1 MSDPHAA
8 IELRVERIANLFDPF
23 DPFPLPSRDLSGG
36 AEAFIVDWAREL
48 PREARLRIVVH
59 APRMEA
65 DSEAAGALPAAVKQ
79 HFGMRAQRLLG
90 DLHELFRVG
99 RASLFIGLAVLAL
112 CVGASA
118 LVTTMFGETPLTRFV
133 AEGLFI
139 LGWVANWRPLEII
152 LYDWWPLVRR
162 RRLMLRLAAAPVEVR
177 TAE

>member
-1 MSDPHAA
+1 MSDAHAA

-23 DPFPLPSRDLSGG
+23 DPFPLPTRDLSGG

-48 PREARLRIVVH
+48 PREAPLRVVVH
-59 APRMEA
+59 APPAEA
-65 DSEAAGALPAAVKQ
+65 QGADAKALPRAIAQ
-79 HFGMRAQRLLG
+79 HFDQRGQRLRG

-99 RASLFIGLAVLAL
+99 RASLLIGLAVLAA

-118 LVTTMFGETPLTRFV
+118 LVTAMLGATPISRFA

-152 LYDWWPLVRR
+152 LYDWWPLERR
-162 RRLMLRLAAAPVEVR
+162 RKLMLRLAAAPVEVR
-177 TAE
+177 AAE